1 LAPIDLA
8 FSSQGMIHEL
18 PNQARLER
26 KQVRDYYVAEQPNT
40 TDYTRKQ
47 LNGLLAAIEKRRAV
61 L

>member
-1 LAPIDLA
+1 
-8 FSSQGMIHEL
+8 MIHEL